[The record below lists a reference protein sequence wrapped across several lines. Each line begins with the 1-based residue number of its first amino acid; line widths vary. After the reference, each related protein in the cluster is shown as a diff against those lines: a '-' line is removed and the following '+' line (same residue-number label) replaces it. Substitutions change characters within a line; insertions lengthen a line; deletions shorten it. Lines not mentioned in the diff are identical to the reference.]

1 MTKESSKAKNYFG
14 VVVYM
19 LIVCVAFLFI
29 VGITAHTAK
38 VQYDINK
45 LNRQIAE
52 TQTDIK
58 TLEVKIKTASN
69 ITNLEERARELGFVY
84 PEFDQIRYIAAGSE
98 PMHDFAL
105 ALMEAAYN

>member
-1 MTKESSKAKNYFG
+1 VLLCF
-14 VVVYM
+14 
-19 LIVCVAFLFI
+19 
-29 VGITAHTAK
+29 VGITAYTAK

-45 LNRQIAE
+45 LNSRIAE

-58 TLEVKIKTASN
+58 MLEVRIKSASN
-69 ITNLEERARELGFVY
+69 ITNLEERAIELGFVY
-84 PEFDQIRYIAAGSE
+84 PEFDQVRYLAADNE